1 MSRKID
7 SRKKALILEEILR
20 RTQDQ
25 QARALT
31 KLESQM
37 LDWASLIWI
46 PKNHWR
52 KSMPRKPSILRA
64 LRPSKMSKKE
74 IKIF

>member
-7 SRKKALILEEILR
+7 SRKKALISEEIQR

-25 QARALT
+25 LAKALT
-31 KLESQM
+31 KFENQVLV
-37 LDWASLIWI
+37 WASLIWI

-52 KSMPRKPSILRA
+52 KSMPRKLSILKA
-64 LRPSKMSKKE
+64 LKALKMSKKE

>member
-1 MSRKID
+1 MSRKTD
-7 SRKKALILEEILR
+7 SRKKALILEEILK

-25 QARALT
+25 QARALA
-31 KLESQM
+31 KLESQV